1 MNVLIDYRLI
11 GRRIRACRR
20 QAHLTQAELAER
32 TGVCHQF
39 IGCLERGEG
48 IPSLGTVMSLCSALE
63 IDPNAL
69 LLDCYIDNPEA
80 SCSLRDLPSEYA
92 NTLTALWMEAGHS
105 PTQPEA
111 SIHPNAFPPLDI
123 PLKDVGR
130 ADDSSEK

>member
-32 TGVCHQF
+32 TGVCQQF
-39 IGCLERGEG
+39 IGCLERGKG

-63 IDPNAL
+63 VDPNAL
-69 LLDCYIDNPEA
+69 LLDCCIDNPEA
-80 SCSLRDLPSEYA
+80 PCSLRDSSSQYA
-92 NTLTALWMEAGHS
+92 NTLTALWMETAQS
-105 PTQPEA
+105 PTQSAA
-111 SIHPNAFPPLDI
+111 SIHPDAFPPLDI

>member
-11 GRRIRACRR
+11 GQRIRACRR

-63 IDPNAL
+63 VDPNAL

-80 SCSLRDLPSEYA
+80 SCSLRDLPSEYV
-92 NTLTALWMEAGHS
+92 NTLTSLWMEVGRS
-105 PTQPEA
+105 PAQSAA
-111 SIHPNAFPPLDI
+111 SIHPDAFPPLDI
-123 PLKDVGR
+123 PLEDIGC
-130 ADDSSEK
+130 ADDSPEK

>member
-80 SCSLRDLPSEYA
+80 SCSLRDLPR
-92 NTLTALWMEAGHS
+92 NT
-105 PTQPEA
+105 PTRSLRFGWRPGIPPRSLMLR
-111 SIHPNAFPPLDI
+111 SIRTHFLRSI
-123 PLKDVGR
+123 SR
-130 ADDSSEK
+130 

>member
-63 IDPNAL
+63 IDPNTL

-92 NTLTALWMEAGHS
+92 NTLTALWMEAACSPAHS
-105 PTQPEA
+105 DA
-111 SIHPNAFPPLDI
+111 SIRPDAFPPHDI
-123 PLKDVGR
+123 PLEDIGR
-130 ADDSSEK
+130 AENFPE

>member
-11 GRRIRACRR
+11 GQRIRACRR

-92 NTLTALWMEAGHS
+92 NTLTALWMESAYS
-105 PTQPEA
+105 PTQSAA
-111 SIHPNAFPPLDI
+111 SIHPDVFPPIDI
-123 PLKDVGR
+123 PLKDVVTS
-130 ADDSSEK
+130 DDSPEK

>member
-32 TGVCHQF
+32 TGVCQQF
-39 IGCLERGEG
+39 IGCLERGTG

-80 SCSLRDLPSEYA
+80 PCSLHGSSSEYA
-92 NTLTALWMEAGHS
+92 NTLTALWLKAGHS
-105 PTQPEA
+105 PTKPA
-111 SIHPNAFPPLDI
+111 AAIHPDAFPPLDI
-123 PLKDVGR
+123 PLEDIGC
-130 ADDSSEK
+130 ADDSPEK